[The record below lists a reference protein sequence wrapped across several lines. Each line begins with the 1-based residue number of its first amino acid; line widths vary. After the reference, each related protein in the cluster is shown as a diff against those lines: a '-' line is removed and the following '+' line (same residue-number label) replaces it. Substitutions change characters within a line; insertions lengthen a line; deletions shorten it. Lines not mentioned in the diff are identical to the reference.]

1 MKIGLIFECGPQ
13 GADKLVCEYLASQL
27 RPGVQFVSSTL
38 DNKPNLL
45 GEAGKVAARL
55 LADGCMCVLIVLDL
69 RPAWPDKKN
78 KPCRHDER
86 QVLLQVLAQAG
97 IAVTQP
103 VYLVCIEQ
111 ELESWILADEKNI
124 SDYLSTAAHPYTANK
139 VRKPDEV
146 QNPKSAMMNHFKQAR
161 NWRYDDKVHA
171 VKILSQNLPNWKKLS
186 RSASFK
192 RFGNKL
198 MACGVPA

>member
-27 RPGVQFVSSTL
+27 RPGVKLVSQTL

-45 GEAGKVAARL
+45 AEAGKVASKL
-55 LADGCMCVLIVLDL
+55 LEEGCVCVLIIWDL
-69 RPAWPDKKN
+69 RPAWPDKGN
-78 KPCRHDER
+78 KPCRYDER
-86 QVLLQVLAQAG
+86 QALLQALIHAGLAA
-97 IAVTQP
+97 TEP

-124 SDYLSTAAHPYTANK
+124 SDYLSTAAHSYTANK

-146 QNPKSAMMNHFKQAR
+146 QNPKSVMMNHFKQAR

-171 VKILSQNLPNWKKLS
+171 VKILSQNPPNWKRLC

-192 RFGNKL
+192 RFGDKL
-198 MACGVPA
+198 VGCGV